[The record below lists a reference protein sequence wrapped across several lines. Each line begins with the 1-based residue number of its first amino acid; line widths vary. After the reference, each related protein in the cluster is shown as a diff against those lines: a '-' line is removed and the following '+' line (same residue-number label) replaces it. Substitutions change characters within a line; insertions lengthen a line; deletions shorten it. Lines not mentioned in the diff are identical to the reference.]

1 MNLMFLLTSY
11 GLKPNKSNKMQQVP
25 EENLYS
31 TESIFILILIFEVLL
46 KESYDIQC
54 KIYFSL

>member
-11 GLKPNKSNKMQQVP
+11 GLKPNKSKKMQQVP

-31 TESIFILILIFEVLL
+31 TESIFILILIFKVLL
-46 KESYDIQC
+46 KESYDI
-54 KIYFSL
+54 